1 MGCVY
6 SLEHQNE
13 HQNEHI
19 KPKRKLSIKQLMW
32 RSMFV
37 PKKEGYDG
45 VLSGKKLE
53 KI

>member
-13 HQNEHI
+13 HQNDHI
-19 KPKRKLSIKQLMW
+19 KPKRKLSIKQHMW

-37 PKKEGYDG
+37 PKKGYDG
-45 VLSGKKLE
+45 VLSEKKLE

>member
-6 SLEHQNE
+6 SLEHQD
-13 HQNEHI
+13 EHI
-19 KPKRKLSIKQLMW
+19 KPKRKLSIKQHMW
-32 RSMFV
+32 RSMFF

-45 VLSGKKLE
+45 VLSGEKFE